1 MVDMAGTNTGLNA
14 FVVVVLM
21 EGRALRHGDV
31 LIELLASGHYILTL
45 HY

>member
-1 MVDMAGTNTGLNA
+1 MAGMAGINTGVNA
-14 FVVVVLM
+14 SVVLVLM